1 MSLHAGMSILVV
13 EDDDTCRTLAR
24 NILEAAGFKVI
35 CARDSHEAI
44 DFVDNGSQIDVA
56 LVDLRLPPGT
66 PSGVSF
72 ARMAQQRRLWLKIV
86 FMSGSIRPQDFTV
99 FDETDAFLHKPFAPQ
114 HLLEIVSRAAA

>member
-1 MSLHAGMSILVV
+1 MSLHAGTSILVV
-13 EDDDTCRTLAR
+13 EDDDMCRALSR
-24 NILEAAGFKVI
+24 GILEAAGFKVI

-44 DFVDNGSQIDVA
+44 EFVDDGAKIDVA

-86 FMSGSIRPQDFTV
+86 FMSASVRPQDFTA
-99 FDETDAFLHKPFAPQ
+99 FDDTDAFLHKPFAPQ
-114 HLLEIVSRAAA
+114 HLLEIVARAAA